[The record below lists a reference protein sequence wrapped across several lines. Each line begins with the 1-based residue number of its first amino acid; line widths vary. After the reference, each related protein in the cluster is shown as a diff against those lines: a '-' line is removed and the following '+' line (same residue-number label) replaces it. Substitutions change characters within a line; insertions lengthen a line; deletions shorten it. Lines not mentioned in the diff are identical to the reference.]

1 MKLLKVHF
9 PIFIFLLICLISI
22 SSCTKKEPYHSEE
35 KTKKS
40 DYSNYL
46 AMADK
51 YFEKQVYD
59 SAFYFYNKSRLE
71 CKPNENE
78 KIIYSLLK
86 MSVTQQIQ
94 GDYSGSETSAT
105 EAIPFFQTN
114 TNSYYR
120 VAVYNILGIN
130 YKNTFDFN
138 NAIHY
143 YNLAYRFSEDDL
155 QKTIIKNNIAV
166 VHIER
171 RSYERALKILLSL
184 ETKKLADNPENN
196 ARVLDNI
203 GFCYYK
209 LKNPKALDYLNQ
221 SLKIRREIKDN
232 FGITSSL
239 MHFSEVYTETNKKL
253 AKQYASDAYSKASEV
268 NNVDDRLASLKLLI
282 QTSEGKELKETTSLY
297 LKINDSIIRTRQK
310 AKNQFA
316 KIKYDSKKD
325 REENLILKAQKAE
338 NDLLLERQK
347 SQNLIY
353 LVVIIVGVGF
363 LFFLYFYLTNKGK
376 REKTKAVY
384 ESEIR
389 ISKKLHDELA
399 NDVFHT
405 MTFAET
411 QDLKVPDKKIVLLDN
426 LEKIYANARNI
437 SKENSIID
445 TGENYENNLK
455 ELLTSYKSD
464 TTEIIIKKGN
474 TIDWTNIQPE
484 KKIALQRVLH
494 ELMVN
499 MKKYSQASFVVIDFD
514 VIENNIQIKYS
525 DNGIGIEDKLVLK
538 NGLYNA
544 ENRIKTIKGTIT
556 FDIGTGKG
564 FKAKILFPK

>member
-1 MKLLKVHF
+1 MKLQKVHF
-9 PIFIFLLICLISI
+9 PIFIFLLICIVSI
-22 SSCTKKEPYHSEE
+22 LSCTNKKSSHIEE
-35 KTKKS
+35 KSKKS
-40 DYSNYL
+40 NYSNYL
-46 AMADK
+46 ALADK
-51 YFEKQVYD
+51 YFDKQIYD

-71 CKPNENE
+71 CKTDENE

-105 EAIPFFQTN
+105 EAIPFFKKN

-138 NAIHY
+138 NAAFY
-143 YNLAYRFSEDDL
+143 YNKAYKFSEDDL
-155 QKTIIKNNIAV
+155 QKNIIKNNIAV
-166 VHIER
+166 VYMDKRFYKRAIE
-171 RSYERALKILLSL
+171 ILVPL
-184 ETKKLADNPENN
+184 ETKKLAENPENN

-203 GFCYYK
+203 GYCYYQ
-209 LKNPKALDYLNQ
+209 LGNPKAIDYLTR
-221 SLKIRREIKDN
+221 SLQIRKEIHDT
-232 FGITSSL
+232 FGITTSY
-239 MHFSEVYTETNKKL
+239 MHFSDLYIKTNQKL
-253 AKQYASDAYSKASEV
+253 ARQYAMNAYSKASEV

-297 LKINDSIIRTRQK
+297 LKINDSIIKTRQK

-347 SQNLIY
+347 SENLIY
-353 LVVIIVGVGF
+353 LVVIIIGAGF

-384 ESEIR
+384 DSEIR

-455 ELLTSYKSD
+455 ELLTSYKSN

-474 TIDWTNIQPE
+474 TIDWTKVQPE

-525 DNGIGIEDKLVLK
+525 DNGIGIGDKLVLK

>member
-1 MKLLKVHF
+1 MKENK
-9 PIFIFLLICLISI
+9 
-22 SSCTKKEPYHSEE
+22 SSALSSH
-35 KTKKS
+35 
-40 DYSNYL
+40 YL
-46 AMADK
+46 TLAEK
-51 YFEKQVYD
+51 YFADNQND
-59 SAFYFYNKSRLE
+59 SAFYYYNKTKSVSEIKKQSNL
-71 CKPNENE
+71 
-78 KIIYSLLK
+78 IIYCLLK
-86 MSVTQQIQ
+86 MAIIQQVAS
-94 GDYSGSETSAT
+94 DYSASETTAT
-105 EAIPFFQTN
+105 EAISLFRNDTELQ
-114 TNSYYR
+114 YKR
-120 VAVYNILGIN
+120 GIYNLLGVN
-130 YKNTFDFN
+130 YKILYDYNS
-138 NAIHY
+138 AIRY
-143 YNLAYRFSEDDL
+143 YNLAYNITSDEIN
-155 QKTIIKNNIAV
+155 QAIIKNNIAV
-166 VHIER
+166 VHIGR
-171 RSYERALKILLSL
+171 RSYERALKILLPL
-184 ETKKLADNPENN
+184 ETKKLEENLENN

-203 GFCYYK
+203 GYCYYK
-209 LKNPKALDYLNQ
+209 LGNPKALDYLKR
-221 SLKIRREIKDN
+221 SLEIRKTIDDG

-239 MHFSEVYTETNKKL
+239 MHFSELYTDKNQKL
-253 AKQYASDAYSKASEV
+253 ARQYAKEAYAKASEI
-268 NNVDDRLASLKLLI
+268 NNVDDRLSSLTLLI

-297 LKINDSIIRTRQK
+297 LKINDSIIKTRQK

-325 REENLILKAQKAE
+325 REENLVLKAQKAE

-353 LVVIIVGVGF
+353 LVVIILGSG
-363 LFFLYFYLTNKGK
+363 LALCLYFYLTNKGK
-376 REKTKAVY
+376 REKTEAVY
-384 ESEIR
+384 QSEIR

-455 ELLTSYKSD
+455 ELLTSYKSN
-464 TTEIIIKKGN
+464 TTEIIIKKGE
-474 TIDWTNIQPE
+474 TIDWAKIQPE

-499 MKKYSQASFVVIDFD
+499 MKKYSQASFVVVDFD

-538 NGLYNA
+538 NGLFNA

-556 FDIGTGKG
+556 FETETEKG